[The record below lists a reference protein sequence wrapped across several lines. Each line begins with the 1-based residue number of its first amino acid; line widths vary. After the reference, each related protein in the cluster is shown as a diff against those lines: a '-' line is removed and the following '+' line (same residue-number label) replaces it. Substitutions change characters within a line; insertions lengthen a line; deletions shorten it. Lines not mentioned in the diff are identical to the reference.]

1 VVYLR
6 GLDRVR
12 LIGHRA
18 PPNEVDVSPKNLLFL
33 INKELHDP
41 RGEKSETRTLLIKV
55 SQIHSVALFRLVKDE
70 TFPQTLSDSRPTIWK
85 IIFFLFKVAGMWGLR
100 QCYPLITPNKIQD
113 V

>member
-33 INKELHDP
+33 INKELYDP
-41 RGEKSETRTLLIKV
+41 RREKKRDA
-55 SQIHSVALFRLVKDE
+55 H
-70 TFPQTLSDSRPTIWK
+70 TIDK
-85 IIFFLFKVAGMWGLR
+85 SFANSLGRIISPR
-100 QCYPLITPNKIQD
+100 
-113 V
+113 